1 MPVTSVYVYLCLY
14 VSLKTRQEGDD
25 SQMVVACRLEVGV
38 GTNATED
45 AVQTERYLSYD
56 LQALDVQLLVDWLVN
71 AFEEDV
77 VLLALGQ
84 TQ

>member
-1 MPVTSVYVYLCLY
+1 MFGYKHNHIDKY
-14 VSLKTRQEGDD
+14 VSFKTRQEEND
-25 SQMVVACRLEVGV
+25 SQMVVAYRLEVGV

-56 LQALDVQLLVDWLVN
+56 VQALDVHFLVNWLVN
-71 AFEEDV
+71 AFEKNV
-77 VLLALGQ
+77 ILLALGQ